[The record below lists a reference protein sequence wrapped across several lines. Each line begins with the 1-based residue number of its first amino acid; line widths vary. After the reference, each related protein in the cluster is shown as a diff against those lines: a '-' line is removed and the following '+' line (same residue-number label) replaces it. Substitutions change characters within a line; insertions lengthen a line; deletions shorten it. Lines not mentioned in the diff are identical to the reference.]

1 MESSVIG
8 EEKWGDVRLDEKLSE
23 QAGGEAGER
32 GRMSGRRRSEVA
44 LVCFGLSGC
53 PVFSPLS

>member
-8 EEKWGDVRLDEKLSE
+8 GEKWGDVRLDEKLSE

-32 GRMSGRRRSEVA
+32 ENEWKEAKGGGACLFWS
-44 LVCFGLSGC
+44 
-53 PVFSPLS
+53 